1 MGLQTKNPVNSNFFR
16 GLGKLFFT
24 FGFFVSFPTE
34 KPIEFENRPYLR
46 VAKLVVT
53 FWGQTGTKMIKK
65 RLFLKKTESSY
76 YFLSESVPI
85 VKIGPGTYF
94 PAQFEEIAYS
104 AYFLPSF

>member
-24 FGFFVSFPTE
+24 FGFFVSFPAE

-53 FWGQTGTKMIKK
+53 FGGQTGTKNEKK
-65 RLFLKKTESSY
+65 LFRKKTEN
-76 YFLSESVPI
+76 FLSESVPI

>member
-1 MGLQTKNPVNSNFFR
+1 MGLQTKNPVNNNFFR

-24 FGFFVSFPTE
+24 FGFFVSFPAE

-46 VAKLVVT
+46 VAKLVVA
-53 FWGQTGTKMIKK
+53 FGGQMHKK
-65 RLFLKKTESSY
+65 LKKNDFSPKKTENSF

>member
-24 FGFFVSFPTE
+24 FGFFVSFPAE

-53 FWGQTGTKMIKK
+53 FGGQTGTKNEKK
-65 RLFLKKTESSY
+65 KNGLFCKKTENSF

-94 PAQFEEIAYS
+94 PALFEE
-104 AYFLPSF
+104 